1 MRVRNRSMLLLLLFV
16 ITESGDVTTLAPGEG
31 PVRDVPPSSAPL
43 SGVILPTRGFNT
55 WLAFDIHEN
64 ETNVLSNAEGLVAT
78 GLSSKGYTLV
88 ALDGGWQGGRFKNGT
103 VYSNASAFPSGLL
116 SLSRKIHALNLTFG
130 IYTDRGQSTCDAHV
144 GSAGFE
150 SEDAAY
156 YASVEADFLKEDS
169 CDATQSHAGALAQF
183 LLMQNALAAT
193 GRPFVFSLCGWL
205 KWYSGSASLASVGT
219 SWRVGPDALN
229 WQNVLMNMDA
239 AADASAFV
247 APGKFVD
254 VDEVMGP
261 SRGRPINASRT
272 LTQFAF
278 IAVVGS
284 PLLLSFDLTGRNAT
298 DVEVA
303 PFLNDE
309 ILAVHWDASPSGP
322 SFNRIVGGQLGL
334 DRTTPL
340 THVSCTSTAA
350 RWTFTPSDV
359 HVPTG
364 VATGVFAARA
374 APGLCLMA
382 GAAWYKE
389 CNNAQAVW
397 LGTCAD
403 SSGHSPNC
411 CAGKAG
417 SNLGNCTN
425 QLLTINA
432 DGTITTPYWPY
443 NNNAAGPYLSLDSPT
458 PNSVFFEERL
468 NDTAG
473 AASQQWRWDATT
485 GTLADTLGTCVGAAP
500 KENSNIWAR
509 RLEGG
514 EVALL
519 FINNSPALM
528 AMSCDH
534 SCCAAAGLADGATL
548 SVRDLF
554 LHTDNGTVSCV
565 GTGFAFDV
573 PAGGS
578 SVFVR
583 VSPR

>member
-1 MRVRNRSMLLLLLFV
+1 MLLLLLLFAVV
-16 ITESGDVTTLAPGEG
+16 IINAVI
-31 PVRDVPPSSAPL
+31 VPPLSSTA
-43 SGVILPTRGFNT
+43 SGKILQPTRGFNS
-55 WLAFDIHEN
+55 WFSFDVHVN
-64 ETNVLSNAEGLVAT
+64 ETNVLSNAEGLVTT
-78 GLSSKGYTLV
+78 GLATKGFSIV
-88 ALDGGWQGGRFKNGT
+88 AMDGGWQGGRFANGT
-103 VYSNASAFPSGLL
+103 VYPNASAFPSGLL
-116 SLSRKIHALNLTFG
+116 SISRKIHALNLTFG
-130 IYTDRGQSTCDAHV
+130 VYTDRGQSTCDAHV
-144 GSAGFE
+144 GSAGYE
-150 SEDAAY
+150 TEDATF
-156 YASVEADFLKEDS
+156 YASVEADLLKEDS
-169 CDATQSHAGALAQF
+169 CDATQSHEGALAQF

-239 AADASAFV
+239 AADAAAFV

-261 SRGRPINASRT
+261 SRGRPINQSRT

-284 PLLLSFDLTGRNAT
+284 PLLLSFDLTNRNAT
-298 DVEVA
+298 DAEVA

-309 ILAVHWDASPSGP
+309 ILAVHWDTSPGGP
-322 SFNRIVGGQLGL
+322 SFNRIVGGQLGP
-334 DRTTPL
+334 DRITPL
-340 THVSCTSTAA
+340 TRVSCTSSAA

-359 HVPTG
+359 DVPT
-364 VATGVFAARA
+364 TGVFAATA

-382 GAAWYKE
+382 GAAWFNE
-389 CNNAQAVW
+389 CNNAQAIW

-403 SSGHSPNC
+403 SSGKSPNC
-411 CAGKAG
+411 CASKAG
-417 SNLGNCTN
+417 SNSGNCSN

-443 NNNAAGPYLSLDSPT
+443 NNNAAGPYLTLDSPT
-458 PNSVFFEERL
+458 PNSLFFEERL
-468 NDTAG
+468 NDTTG

-485 GTLADTLGTCVGAAP
+485 GTLASGGTCVGAAP
-500 KENSNIWAR
+500 RDDRNIWAR
-509 RLEGG
+509 RLNGG
-514 EVALL
+514 DVALL
-519 FINNSPALM
+519 FINNSPASI

-534 SCCAAAGLADGATL
+534 NCCVAAGLADDATL

-554 LHTDNGTVSCV
+554 AHSDNGTVSCA
-565 GTGFAFDV
+565 GTGFVFDV

-578 SVFVR
+578 SVLVR
-583 VSPR
+583 VTPHNN